1 MTIVIVATQE
11 KIRAQVLN
19 IVTGKHP
26 QQDSSRVYFSSMV
39 ALSKILNDDNLELL
53 RLIKRHEP
61 ESIAELA
68 ELTGHK
74 QKTLTKQLDTLS
86 RYGFVALF
94 QEEDTITPVSTLDW
108 IKIAV
113 L

>member
-1 MTIVIVATQE
+1 MGNFLLRKYNA
-11 KIRAQVLN
+11 AQLPL
-19 IVTGKHP
+19 T
-26 QQDSSRVYFSSMV
+26 
-39 ALSKILNDDNLELL
+39 L

-74 QKTLTKQLDTLS
+74 QKTLTKRLDTLS

-94 QEEDTITPVSTLDW
+94 QEKDTITPVSTLDW